1 MNDRNDI
8 DSILNSM
15 FSGGRLNVKSPA
27 AKKAEKSLEAVQ
39 RAQEDMSQSL
49 QKSIERMQ
57 ADMADLE
64 RHLESDGVTPQASNN
79 AGGAD
84 QLDAAFE
91 KARAEVLSAVLGQ
104 EEFVNSLLL
113 AFKRPFVAGSP
124 DHLPLCRAALLGGDG
139 TGRRSAVEF
148 FTASLGRQ
156 GVLKTPKTSHIDLS
170 AYSAPGSEKLFIQDL
185 FTALKGGAASL
196 VFVNYQ
202 KCHPSVL
209 PLVLAAFSTGS
220 VPLPGRYA
228 EQKGLLID
236 VGSALAPGAVSQ
248 LSVGGKYLFLLAGPD
263 PLKLSGAFGSVF
275 MAGLDDVLSTG
286 DFSRESL
293 VDIAELRLNELR
305 ERAGRQLSFTLGFSR
320 PEAEALALKYTRE
333 QGAAA
338 IGTAADVLYKAMS
351 EEKLRRSLGPVDAVL
366 KSGEGGLYV
375 EYNSSGT
382 QGRIMPS
389 SPADTRNA
397 AELAAVKEELSEIT
411 GLENVKEYV
420 LSLEDNFRMQRLRK
434 ERGMKAET
442 PSMHMIFTGNPGT
455 GKTTVARIVA
465 RYLKAMGA
473 ISGGQLV
480 EVTRA
485 DLVGQYVGHTAPL
498 TQKAIQSAMGGVLFI
513 DEAYSLYRGRDD
525 SFGLEAID
533 ALVKGM
539 EDHRDQLVVI
549 LAGYSREMEEFLTA
563 NSGLRSRFPN
573 IIPFPDYT
581 PGELLEI
588 TGSIAS
594 RMGYRLDPSCHGPL
608 IEYYT
613 HQQISGDSRVNGNGR
628 MARNIVEA
636 AVIACSRRNMRANE
650 SERDL
655 ELLLPEDFDVEES
668 YDELFEDI

>member
-27 AKKAEKSLEAVQ
+27 AKEAEKSLEAVE
-39 RAQEDMSQSL
+39 RAQQDMSQSL

-64 RHLESDGVTPQASNN
+64 RHLESDGVTAGTSGNS
-79 AGGAD
+79 GGAD
-84 QLDAAFE
+84 DMNAAFE
-91 KARAEVLSAVLGQ
+91 KARAEALSVVIGQ
-104 EEFVNSLLL
+104 DEFVNGLTL
-113 AFKRPFVAGSP
+113 AFKRPFVAGQP
-124 DHLPLCRAALLGGDG
+124 DHLPLCRAALLGWGG
-139 TGRRSAVEF
+139 TGRRSAVEAL
-148 FTASLGRQ
+148 TASLGRQ

-170 AYSAPGSEKLFIQDL
+170 AYSAPGSEKLFVQDL
-185 FTALKGGAASL
+185 FSALKGGASSL
-196 VFVNYQ
+196 VFVNCQ

-209 PLVLAAFSTGS
+209 PLVFSAFSTGS

-236 VGSALAPGAVSQ
+236 VGTALAPGAVSQ
-248 LSVGGKYLFLLAGPD
+248 LSAGGRYLFLLAGPD

-275 MAGLDDVLSTG
+275 MSGLDDVLSTG

-293 VDIAELRLNELR
+293 VRIAELRLNELR
-305 ERAGRQLSFTLGFSR
+305 ERAGRQLSFTLSFGR
-320 PEAEALALKYTRE
+320 PEAEALASKYDRE
-333 QGAAA
+333 RGAAA
-338 IGTAADVLYKAMS
+338 IGSAADLLYKAMS
-351 EEKLRRSLGPVDAVL
+351 EEKLRRSLGPAQACL
-366 KSGEGGLYV
+366 KSGELGLYA
-375 EYNSSGT
+375 EYRAEGA
-382 QGRIMPS
+382 QGRITPGI
-389 SPADTRNA
+389 PDDTRNA
-397 AELAAVKEELSEIT
+397 AELAAVKEELSGIT
-411 GLENVKEYV
+411 GLESVKEYI

-434 ERGMKAET
+434 ERGMKAGT

-455 GKTTVARIVA
+455 GKTTVARITA

-473 ISGGQLV
+473 LSGGQLV

-539 EDHRDQLVVI
+539 EDHRDRLVVI

-573 IIPFPDYT
+573 IIEFPDYT
-581 PGELLEI
+581 PEELLEI
-588 TGSIAS
+588 TESIAS
-594 RMGYRLDPSCHGPL
+594 KMGYRLDPGCRGPL
-608 IEYYT
+608 IEHYT
-613 HQQISGDSRVNGNGR
+613 RRQISGDPRVSGNGR
-628 MARNIVEA
+628 MARNLVEA
-636 AVIACSRRNMRANE
+636 AVIACSRRNMRAE
-650 SERDL
+650 DGERDL

-668 YDELFEDI
+668 YDELFQDI